1 MYRTLVATLMLALP
15 LVACGEDRTAVAT
28 PERGTLLARTG
39 DSLAALDARSGRV
52 LERVALGA
60 HDASFAAVYDAAH
73 DAGAGT
79 TTVAATDP
87 ITGKR
92 LRSIELPGRWVVP
105 VAAGT
110 TPEGAVSG
118 DGQLLMLAGPARGR
132 VSRFALIGTDLDAP
146 PQRFSLRG
154 RYDFDALAPDGSAVY
169 LSEIRADGHYR
180 VRAYDVATGRLRP
193 QVVVEKTAV
202 GLLMQGLPVTRAVDP
217 TGSPVHTLYRGGPAG
232 AFVHSLDTEHGT
244 ALCILLP
251 DSERAGPHWRLA
263 LDAEYGRLHA
273 LNRDLDAHYL
283 IDPAT
288 GEVTPA
294 QPGTP
299 LPSLRDGSRTYAIE
313 PGGDIAVRDDAGE
326 RIASLPSPSADA
338 ELVAV
343 RR

>member
-1 MYRTLVATLMLALP
+1 VYRTAVAVVMLALP
-15 LVACGEDRTAVAT
+15 LVACGADRAPDAA
-28 PERGTLLARTG
+28 PERATLLARAG
-39 DSLAALDARSGRV
+39 DALVAVDARSGRT
-52 LERVALGA
+52 LQRVALGA
-60 HDASFAAVYDAAH
+60 HDASFAAVYTAAG
-73 DAGAGT
+73 DAGADT
-79 TTVAATDP
+79 TTVTATDP
-87 ITGKR
+87 VSGRR
-92 LRSIELPGRWVVP
+92 LRSIELPGRWVIP
-105 VAAGT
+105 VAAGS

-118 DGQLLMLAGPARGR
+118 DGELLVLAGTSSERA
-132 VSRFALIGTDLDAP
+132 SRFALLGTDLDAP
-146 PQRFSLRG
+146 PHRFSLRG

-193 QVVVEKTAV
+193 RVVVEKTAV
-202 GLLMQGLPVTRAVDP
+202 GLLMQGSPVTRAVDP

-232 AFVHSLDTEHGT
+232 AFVHSLDTQHGT

-251 DSERAGPHWRLA
+251 DSERAGPDWRLA
-263 LDAEYGRLHA
+263 LDAQLGRLHA

-294 QPGTP
+294 GPGTP
-299 LPSLRDGSRTYAIE
+299 LPGLRAADRTYAIE
-313 PGGDIAVRDDAGE
+313 PGGAIAVRDSAGD
-326 RIASLPSPSADA
+326 RIAKLPSPGREA

>member
-1 MYRTLVATLMLALP
+1 
-15 LVACGEDRTAVAT
+15 
-28 PERGTLLARTG
+28 
-39 DSLAALDARSGRV
+39 
-52 LERVALGA
+52 
-60 HDASFAAVYDAAH
+60 
-73 DAGAGT
+73 
-79 TTVAATDP
+79 
-87 ITGKR
+87 
-92 LRSIELPGRWVVP
+92 
-105 VAAGT
+105 
-110 TPEGAVSG
+110 VSG
-118 DGQLLMLAGPARGR
+118 DGELLMLAGPSSER
-132 VSRFALIGTDLDAP
+132 VSRFALIGTDLDAQ

-180 VRAYDVATGRLRP
+180 VRAYDVATGHLRP
-193 QVVVEKTAV
+193 QVIVEKTAV
-202 GLLMQGLPVTRAVDP
+202 GLLMQGKPVTRAVDP

-232 AFVHSLDTEHGT
+232 AFVHSLDTQHGT

-263 LDAEYGRLHA
+263 LDAQYGQLHA

-299 LPSLRDGSRTYAIE
+299 LPGLRDGTRTYAIE
-313 PGGDIAVRDDAGE
+313 PGGAIAVRDSAGE
-326 RIASLPSPSADA
+326 RIARLPAPSPEAQ
-338 ELVAV
+338 LVAV